1 MPELGQ
7 YDWSFLVDL
16 LGQVTQLGV
25 LGFFPTALP
34 SHLEALSLDMCPR
47 LSIQQWNMIFSQ
59 PTLQYLDIT
68 VNGEGDD
75 DSAHRNVLTIS
86 CTTNIRTLKVDS
98 SAVPSALPFIFPQ
111 RFLASVF
118 ENTPH
123 LEELTV
129 YSLSA
134 IELQVLLGSCKNI
147 AAIRWHGGEGIPGA
161 LGSEQL
167 NTLLS
172 SDTLYTLVH
181 PSSEFGFNWWTL
193 KILESC
199 PKLTEW
205 RLLRQRHELNDF
217 MRDLMEGRCWERD
230 LGNAEKNWY
239 ELCWEKVKKPETK
252 QQREFVGREERKKRG
267 FYKKC

>member
-1 MPELGQ
+1 
-7 YDWSFLVDL
+7 
-16 LGQVTQLGV
+16 
-25 LGFFPTALP
+25 
-34 SHLEALSLDMCPR
+34 
-47 LSIQQWNMIFSQ
+47 MIFSQ

-75 DSAHRNVLTIS
+75 DSAHRNVLTIP

-98 SAVPSALPFIFPQ
+98 SAGPSTLPFIFPQ

-129 YSLSA
+129 YFLSA

-147 AAIRWHGGEGIPGA
+147 AAIRWLGGEGIPGA

-172 SDTLYTLVH
+172 SDTLHTLVH
-181 PSSEFGFNWWTL
+181 PS
-193 KILESC
+193 
-199 PKLTEW
+199 
-205 RLLRQRHELNDF
+205 
-217 MRDLMEGRCWERD
+217 
-230 LGNAEKNWY
+230 
-239 ELCWEKVKKPETK
+239 
-252 QQREFVGREERKKRG
+252 
-267 FYKKC
+267 